1 MPTPHNCYSTNATLV
16 CILSYIKSAVTACIF
31 LSVRLDRGIQSATG
45 MLKRRRGVAYSSNVF
60 VDMRLADALV

>member
-45 MLKRRRGVAYSSNVF
+45 MLKRRRVLHSSNVF